1 MDKSSSG
8 ECLGAHYC
16 ANFADFINFAAINK
30 DESEK

>member
-1 MDKSSSG
+1 MGKSSNG
-8 ECLGAHYC
+8 ECLVAHYC